1 MAYLKTYY
9 PLEYFTVLL
18 SSNDNSVD
26 KISLYIQSA
35 RSHGLNIAP
44 PSINESEYSF
54 TTKNKSIIFGLNAIK
69 GIGKETIA
77 KILTIRGSQ
86 PKKIFSN
93 YLNAITSMANNSVG
107 VKSIETLIKVGAF
120 DSLLENKSRA

>member
-35 RSHGLNIAP
+35 RSRGLNIIP
-44 PSINESEYSF
+44 PSINESQYSF
-54 TTKNKSIIFGLNAIK
+54 TTKHKAIIFGLNAIK
-69 GIGKETIA
+69 GIGKESIT
-77 KILTIRGSQ
+77 KILAIRSQQ
-86 PKKIFSN
+86 PKQVFSN
-93 YLNAITSMANNSVG
+93 YLNAITSMANNAVG
-107 VKSIETLIKVGAF
+107 IKIIETLIKAGSF
-120 DSLLENKSRA
+120 DNLLQGKTRG